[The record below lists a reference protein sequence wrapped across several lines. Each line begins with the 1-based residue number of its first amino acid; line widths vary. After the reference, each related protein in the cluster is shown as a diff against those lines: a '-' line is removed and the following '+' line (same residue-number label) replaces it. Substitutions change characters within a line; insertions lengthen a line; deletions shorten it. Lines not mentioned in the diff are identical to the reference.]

1 MKLFNIRVK
10 VRGIKKIT
18 DSSFLI
24 FFFFFSILQ
33 SVHWLSNKLF
43 FRGLDLAAYST
54 NKMVLL

>member
-24 FFFFFSILQ
+24 FFFFSILQ